1 MSNFINSI
9 SKGTLRE
16 EKLKIMDKKIV
27 GKTFDIFDSFKEE
40 GYEYREGQVDMAL
53 DVAET
58 IKDYDNLI
66 IEGGVG
72 IGKSFAY
79 LIPAL
84 YTFKFNRKP
93 IIIATSTIQL
103 SEQLKEDIKQAKNIT
118 GVYEPKVVIA
128 KGKNNFAC
136 KRKAEKIEAIDQE
149 LLDWVIDD
157 GDQANLKLD
166 ITNSMWKKLQVD
178 HTCVY
183 KKCNF
188 SKKCS
193 YLRMRRNINNEGRA
207 DIIIANQDL
216 LIAHLAKKNSQ
227 GYTIL
232 NDASSMIIID
242 EAHNLEDKARNILK
256 KDWTLSSVKNTL
268 KQTFVGIHN
277 KTDEI
282 YNKIDFLEN
291 EINKYFS
298 SLYNHIF
305 YLKNNDEN
313 LKEANKFPIDDNY
326 DSNKIRRVKDYIN
339 DISITFQLNNSLS
352 DYEQDKIIE
361 ELSSLKNLFNILTSK
376 EEFNQLIW
384 LELNNDRV
392 IISSAPKK
400 INEQLKKLLF
410 SEEKS
415 IILTSATLT
424 QSNSYNYQIE
434 KLGFPKKDIFI
445 SPPKESP
452 FPYEENVINYMPT
465 SIANP
470 NNKNKYIEDIAN
482 EIIKLSNLTQGRTLA
497 LFTAKEHINMAYNK
511 LKNKNLNYKVLKQSE
526 HSSQSETMEEFI
538 NSNGLLLAT
547 GIFWEGIDIRGN
559 DLTSLIITKLPFPV
573 PDPIIEYKTSQAK
586 NKFDILVPE
595 MIIKLK
601 QGMGRLIRSNTDKGI
616 ISILD
621 SRVNKESKSLYRK
634 DVIDALLSR
643 NITNSF
649 KDVKSFAKDKFEYL

>member
-1 MSNFINSI
+1 V
-9 SKGTLRE
+9 L
-16 EKLKIMDKKIV
+16 
-27 GKTFDIFDSFKEE
+27 
-40 GYEYREGQVDMAL
+40 
-53 DVAET
+53 
-58 IKDYDNLI
+58 
-66 IEGGVG
+66 
-72 IGKSFAY
+72 
-79 LIPAL
+79 
-84 YTFKFNRKP
+84 
-93 IIIATSTIQL
+93 
-103 SEQLKEDIKQAKNIT
+103 
-118 GVYEPKVVIA
+118 A

-136 KRKAEKIEAIDQE
+136 KKKVEKMKNVDQE
-149 LLDWVIDD
+149 LLDWVIED
-157 GDQANLKLD
+157 GDQANLKLN
-166 ITNSMWKKLQVD
+166 ISNSTWEKLQVD
-178 HTCVY
+178 NSCSY
-183 KKCNF
+183 DRCNF

-193 YLRMRRNINNEGRA
+193 YLKMRRNINTNGEA

-232 NDASSMIIID
+232 NDDSSIIIID
-242 EAHNLEDKARNILK
+242 EAHNLEDKTRNILK
-256 KDWTLSSVKNTL
+256 KEWTSSSIKRIL
-268 KQTFVGIHN
+268 EQAFAGIYD

-282 YNKIDFLEN
+282 FNKKDFLEN
-291 EINKYFS
+291 EINNYFTF
-298 SLYNHIF
+298 LYNHIL

-313 LKEANKFPIDDNY
+313 LKEANRFPIDDNY
-326 DSNKIRRVKDYIN
+326 DSKTIEKVKDYIN

-361 ELSSLKNLFNILTSK
+361 DLSILKKLFNILSSK
-376 EEFNQLIW
+376 KDFNKLIW
-384 LELNNDRV
+384 LEFKNDRV

-434 KLGFPKKDIFI
+434 KLVFPKKDIFI

-452 FPYEENVINYMPT
+452 FPYEENVVNYMPD

-470 NNKNKYIEDIAN
+470 NNKNQYIKDITN
-482 EIIKLSNLTQGRTLA
+482 EIIKLSNLTRGRTLA
-497 LFTAKEHINMAYNK
+497 LFTAKEHINMVYNK
-511 LKNKNLNYKVLKQSE
+511 LKNENLNYKVLKQSE
-526 HSSQSETMEEFI
+526 YSSQSEIMEEFI

-573 PDPIIEYKTSQAK
+573 PDPIIEFKINQVK

-601 QGMGRLIRSNTDKGI
+601 QGMGRLIRSDSDKGI
-616 ISILD
+616 VSILD
-621 SRVNKESKSLYRK
+621 SRVNKESISPYRK
-634 DVIDALLSR
+634 DVIDALLST

-649 KDVKSFAKDKFEYL
+649 KDVKSFAKNKFEYL